1 MLYSCPWIVLRM
13 EVANLFEHALQ
24 TVTWVASVLISK
36 GFILILETMER
47 KHSDW
52 DETSVTQ
59 LNKFVFM
66 APGPQVFKLLAS
78 ALFTTFMHVLNCGNQ
93 I

>member
-1 MLYSCPWIVLRM
+1 M

-24 TVTWVASVLISK
+24 TVTWVANVLISM
-36 GFILILETMER
+36 GFIPILETMER

-66 APGPQVFKLLAS
+66 APGPQVSNYSQVLFSLLS
-78 ALFTTFMHVLNCGNQ
+78 RMFWTVVIRYKIRIVWWFP
-93 I
+93 